1 VTGISGAGSDRGES
15 TAATTESRH
24 RQSREAAIRIGE
36 LLSEIDKLRSALLDV
51 LMFVDD
57 GDTASRRAAIQHGR
71 EALGDPRTVGDSR

>member
-1 VTGISGAGSDRGES
+1 VSIRTTGSGPDDKV
-15 TAATTESRH
+15 AATTESRH